1 MILGSNK
8 NREQYEKTV
17 LQESGYCTEQARKIS
32 LENDICMSRKG
43 KGKMV
48 QEIGPQT
55 PSPSKWKSSLENK
68 VESACYNTR
77 RRRLELDGAS
87 LPCKRRSL
95 MSNETNMANVESK
108 ETFNTRQDKKGRDK
122 IGVVGPQTPSPAKGK
137 GVRGPTNDGITQLK
151 SDACRKEP
159 ESVYVSNKVE
169 KAYYYTR
176 CVKNLVINELT
187 RGQVVSNRPSRTD
200 TDQRPKR
207 TGQLMDERRVSFKG
221 LKKKKRKIRKV
232 DNVER
237 KATTA
242 WYELLSAVPS
252 DNVDGI
258 WPEVLF
264 IVKVG
269 KVQGPRLYR
278 PWKGSVLDS
287 VLGTLLTQ
295 RVGDDTS
302 SSAFMSLSM
311 KFPQDSDCDLYS
323 RHHRILRQKRSNAC
337 SNFDSGHKT
346 GNMSNFGKQRRIP
359 FNEMNW
365 RKSKEG
371 KIPEEEGDSDWEKL
385 RKEGGSVRDAAK
397 VDSVDWYA
405 VMRSNVDDVAEAI
418 FVRGMNQKLAI
429 RIKDFLNRLVL
440 DYGNL
445 DLEWL
450 RNIPPQKTKD
460 FLLSIYGIGLKST
473 ECIRLL
479 TLRQPAFPV
488 DVNVARVTVRLGWV
502 PAPSISDAILMRL
515 LEQSSKL
522 HDRIHHYLSQRLSK
536 FDKDTLYQLHCH
548 MITFGKVFCTRQNP
562 NCAECPMRS
571 DCRYYASLANNSSP
585 FVHEKDIEDMGNS
598 RRIVTKA
605 EVTMSIQKEATIYT
619 NPDDSIA
626 PKTPVKFPLPR
637 CQSTRVK
644 KNTSV
649 KARQFGGSKTRTGHF
664 IYELPDLHP
673 FLETFEDR
681 DPDDPSPYLLVTW
694 ETDLTKPGETSAN
707 KSPSTNCVK
716 GSKTV
721 PGTIMIP
728 CRTALKGNFPLNATH
743 FQANEVFADWQT
755 SQIPFDIP
763 VRTLEGVPRKQLYCG
778 SSLTNIVKGCS
789 ANDIRRLFHEG
800 YICTRSFDRKTYAT
814 RSLDG
819 RWRKLTITKKTS
831 IKRERC

>member
-1 MILGSNK
+1 MEYEKPTIVCCLYAASNLGHFPRKARSKVLRLGGNK
-8 NREQYEKTV
+8 RRMELNAVAFPSKRRMLIFNDTYLANGSKKNGEQYEKTV

-48 QEIGPQT
+48 QEMGPQT
-55 PSPSKWKSSLENK
+55 PSPSKWKSKNNALKHLEKK

-77 RRRLELDGAS
+77 RRRLE
-87 LPCKRRSL
+87 
-95 MSNETNMANVESK
+95 
-108 ETFNTRQDKKGRDK
+108 
-122 IGVVGPQTPSPAKGK
+122 
-137 GVRGPTNDGITQLK
+137 

-159 ESVYVSNKVE
+159 QENISVYVSNKVE

-176 CVKNLVINELT
+176 SVKNLVINELT
-187 RGQVVSNRPSRTD
+187 SGQVVSNRPRTD

-207 TGQLMDERRVSFKG
+207 TGQLMDERRVTFKG
-221 LKKKKRKIRKV
+221 LKKKKRKIRKF

-242 WYELLSAVPS
+242 WYELLSAVPP

-311 KFPQDSDCDLYS
+311 KFPQDTDCDLYS

-337 SNFDSGHKT
+337 SSFDSAHKT

-359 FNEMNW
+359 FNEMHW

-371 KIPEEEGDSDWEKL
+371 KIPEEEGDSDWEKF

-450 RNIPPQKTKD
+450 RNIPPQKAKD

-548 MITFGKVFCTRQNP
+548 MITFGKVFCTRQKP

-571 DCRYYASLANNSSP
+571 ECRYYANLANNSSP
-585 FVHEKDIEDMGNS
+585 CFQQKDIEDMGSS

-605 EVTMSIQKEATIYT
+605 EATMSIQKEATIYT

-626 PKTPVKFPLPR
+626 PKTPVKVPLPR

-649 KARQFGGSKTRTGHF
+649 KVRQFGGSKTRTGHF

-694 ETDLTKPGETSAN
+694 ETDLKKPGETSAN
-707 KSPSTNCVK
+707 KSPSTNCVRE
-716 GSKTV
+716 SKTV

-763 VRTLEGVPRKQLYCG
+763 VRTLEGAPRKQLYCG

-819 RWRKLTITKKTS
+819 RWRKSTNTKVLTYK
-831 IKRERC
+831 